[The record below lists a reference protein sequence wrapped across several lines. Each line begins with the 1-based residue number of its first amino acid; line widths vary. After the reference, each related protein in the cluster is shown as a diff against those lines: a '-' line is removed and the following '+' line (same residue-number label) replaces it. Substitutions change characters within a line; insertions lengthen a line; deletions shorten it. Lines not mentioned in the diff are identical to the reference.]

1 MELSDLRIFLAVAD
15 TGGITRAAQEMHT
28 VQSNV
33 SARLATL
40 ERELG
45 APLFRRHPRGVSL
58 TNAGEQLLPYARRIS
73 ELTEEARRAI
83 GDDAVPSGPLR
94 VGSMETTAGLRL
106 PAVLSSFTAECPQ
119 VDLSLVTGP
128 TESLVDDVLAYRLD
142 GALVSGPIRHPDL
155 VETAMLVE
163 ELVLVTARW
172 VVDLDTALL
181 APGGPRVLVFR
192 AGCSYRA
199 RLSQILAARGAA
211 GVRLLEYG
219 TLEGILGCVGAG
231 LGVSLLPRAVVERHL
246 ADGRVRAHVLTEQE
260 SHAETI
266 FVRRRDVRS
275 SPALTRFVEHVH
287 QAGQPAVLQVVGGGH
302 STSS

>member
-15 TGGITRAAQEMHT
+15 AGGITRAAQEMHT

-83 GDDAVPSGPLR
+83 GDDGVPSGPLR
-94 VGSMETTAGLRL
+94 VGSLETTAGLRL

-128 TESLVDDVLAYRLD
+128 TESLVEDVLAYRLD
-142 GALVSGPIRHPDL
+142 GALVTGPVRHPDL
-155 VETAMLVE
+155 VETAMFVE
-163 ELVLVTARW
+163 ELVLLTARW

-199 RLSQILAARGAA
+199 RLSRSWPPAAWPGCGCWSTARSKASSAA
-211 GVRLLEYG
+211 SARASACRCCRAASSN
-219 TLEGILGCVGAG
+219 GISPTAG
-231 LGVSLLPRAVVERHL
+231 SARTSSPSRSPTQRRSSSVAATPS
-246 ADGRVRAHVLTEQE
+246 
-260 SHAETI
+260 
-266 FVRRRDVRS
+266 RRRR
-275 SPALTRFVEHVH
+275 
-287 QAGQPAVLQVVGGGH
+287 
-302 STSS
+302 